1 MKITLIQPPKPVH
14 NLQAEGHWE
23 LARPFSLFF
32 LASAIEND
40 TRFEVQI
47 LDLENKK
54 YRNIS
59 LAEIFHNNHSQIFG
73 ITATTYT
80 RFEAVKIAKFIKT
93 IQKNALV
100 VAGGVHF
107 MHCAEDTLMHVPEI
121 DIVVRGEGESTIV
134 ELANSIDKGQ
144 SFENIRGITYRK
156 NGKIVANQDRDTFED
171 LDNVPFYS
179 KFSWEE
185 YPEYLFGYPE
195 RIRATSIMSSR
206 GCPFNCI
213 FCSKAGT
220 KYRVRNANNVVDEIQ
235 LLQERFGIEGINFLD
250 LTFTADTRHTRAV
263 CQEMIKRNLGL
274 KWWCESRANIPL
286 DLLEIMKQAGC
297 VSTVIGVE
305 SGSKRIISSISKNVS
320 VDQVLAFCTKC
331 SDLEILVT
339 PYFMFSHPGE
349 TKKDLQLTID
359 LIFKLEEMRGVGPC
373 ALQPTMIFPGTEIER
388 ISYAKGLLEKDF
400 SWYMPYH
407 SDLNAELGQLINIP
421 IFLDKLNANT
431 LIDVDKEMMFR
442 RTVNEVYD
450 MRLSELIVKGC
461 RALTKNPSLL
471 KYIIS
476 PRFYYACLVNKIKS
490 LSFL

>member
-14 NLQAEGHWE
+14 NLQAEEHWE

-32 LASAIEND
+32 LASAIEKN

-54 YRNIS
+54 YRNVP
-59 LAEIFHNNHSQIFG
+59 LAEIFRNNNSQIFG

-93 IQKNALV
+93 IQTNALV
-100 VAGGVHF
+100 VTGGVHF
-107 MHCAEDTLMHVPEI
+107 MHCAEDTLMRVPEI
-121 DIVVRGEGESTIV
+121 DIVVRGEGEITIV
-134 ELANSIDKGQ
+134 EIANSIDEEQGL
-144 SFENIRGITYRK
+144 ENIKGITYRK
-156 NGKIVANQDRDTFED
+156 NGKVVANQDRNTFEN
-171 LDNVPFYS
+171 LDNIPFYS

-263 CQEMIKRNLGL
+263 CQEMINRNLGL

-297 VSTVIGVE
+297 VSTVVGVE
-305 SGSKRIISSISKNVS
+305 SGSKRVISSISKNVS
-320 VDQVLAFCTKC
+320 IDQVLAFCKKC
-331 SDLEILVT
+331 SDLEILVA

-349 TKKDLQLTID
+349 TKKDLKLTMD
-359 LIFKLEEMRGVGPC
+359 LIFKLEKMRGVGPC

-388 ISYAKGLLEKDF
+388 ISHAKGLLKKDF
-400 SWYMPYH
+400 SWYAPYH

-421 IFLDKLNANT
+421 IFIDKLKAKT
-431 LIDVDKEMMFR
+431 LIGVCKEMTFR

-450 MRLSELIVKGC
+450 MRLNELIVKGS
-461 RALTKNPSLL
+461 RAITKNPSLL
-471 KYIIS
+471 KYIFS
-476 PRFYYACLVNKIKS
+476 PRFYYAYLVNKIKS
-490 LSFL
+490 L